1 MISPNFTVEDIHEGR
16 RQLYE
21 ETKGMTLQQFLE
33 YVHDGAAECKRLME
47 ERRLA
52 RERAGGKDGE

>member
-1 MISPNFTVEDIHEGR
+1 MRYAGE
-16 RQLYE
+16 LYE

-33 YVHDGAAECKRLME
+33 YVHSGATECKRLMA

>member
-1 MISPNFTVEDIHEGR
+1 MISPNFTVEDIHEVR

-33 YVHDGAAECKRLME
+33 YVHSGATECKRLME

>member
-1 MISPNFTVEDIHEGR
+1 MISPNFTVEDIHEVR

-33 YVHDGAAECKRLME
+33 YVHDGAECKRLME

>member
-1 MISPNFTVEDIHEGR
+1 MISPNFTVEDIHEVR

-33 YVHDGAAECKRLME
+33 YVHSGATECKRLMAVSYTH
-47 ERRLA
+47 LTLPTKA
-52 RERAGGKDGE
+52 

>member
-1 MISPNFTVEDIHEGR
+1 MISPNFTGEDIHEVR

-21 ETKGMTLQQFLE
+21 ETKGMTLQQLLE
-33 YVHDGAAECKRLME
+33 YVHSGAAECKRLME